1 LDWVRQ
7 GDTIKVLGV
16 TGRTASGK
24 STVSGYI
31 KKIRKGTLVVDVDKL
46 AKSIYRRK
54 PEILYKLAE
63 LFGKEIF
70 DAKGNLVFKRL
81 GEKVFSSKKEL
92 TRLNN
97 LMFPLIKSEVKKIL
111 SKNNKMRYIVIDAA
125 IMFDCGLDE
134 FCDYIIL
141 VNNSFERRKIFLKE
155 NGYSDEEIKL
165 KIEGQYIKI
174 NESRLDFVIDNNGT
188 KKSLMDEVRKRLKRI

>member
-1 LDWVRQ
+1 
-7 GDTIKVLGV
+7 
-16 TGRTASGK
+16 
-24 STVSGYI
+24 
-31 KKIRKGTLVVDVDKL
+31 
-46 AKSIYRRK
+46 
-54 PEILYKLAE
+54 
-63 LFGKEIF
+63 
-70 DAKGNLVFKRL
+70 
-81 GEKVFSSKKEL
+81 
-92 TRLNN
+92 
-97 LMFPLIKSEVKKIL
+97 MFPLIKSEVKKIL